1 MSLITRTTSQAF
13 QYASFVAIGL
23 VLSFITFP
31 IMTRI
36 FTVEEYGQL
45 ALFNAVLALLIPFAK
60 SGMTTAVIKE
70 YAQIANA
77 EEKPALYTSSLSGV
91 VFCSFCT
98 FIVYYGIT
106 LFAKEYV
113 ALDVD
118 YYLLIVAVL
127 LLSRT
132 VLSLFASFF
141 RAEEKV
147 LLLGIIS
154 LTSRSGTMIVSI
166 AACVL
171 LKKGL
176 YGYLLGLFVFEAI
189 AALALAL
196 HFQRKGDLNIKR
208 ISPQLLKKL
217 FIYGIPLIFFEVS
230 SLLNDYADRFFIQY
244 FLDSAQLG
252 IYSVGYNISTYIQ
265 GFITGPLW
273 MTIFPIYTK
282 LWESEGRKKTT
293 EYLEVLLKY
302 YLCLAVLIIC
312 GVLSVSEEFIVVFAT
327 EKYLL
332 AAQIVPL
339 VTASI
344 LIYGTYHITGAGFFL
359 LKKTKII
366 AGYTMCCALLHAAL
380 NIYLIPNYQIQGAV
394 ISAMISYSVLTALIT
409 LHSNRILRLKW
420 PVKDLA
426 VYLSFA
432 LVIGLLA
439 HRLKTGSAISLLVL
453 RSLLITVLYVAALF
467 AYDAKLKHTA
477 IAWVRDK
484 WLQRKKGSVG

>member
-1 MSLITRTTSQAF
+1 MSLLKRTTSQAF
-13 QYASFVAIGL
+13 QYAGFIAMNL
-23 VLSFITFP
+23 VVSFIAFP

-60 SGMTTAVIKE
+60 CGMTTAVIKD
-70 YAQIANA
+70 YAQVGNA
-77 EEKPALYTSSLSGV
+77 EEKSVLYTSSLAGV
-91 VFCSFCT
+91 VIYSVCT
-98 FIVYYGIT
+98 FVAYYLIA

-113 ALDVD
+113 ALSVD
-118 YYLLIVAVL
+118 YFLLIVAVL

-132 VLSLFASFF
+132 LLNLFASFF

-147 LLLGIIS
+147 FLLGVIS
-154 LTSRSGTMIVSI
+154 LVSRSGAMVVSM

-189 AALALAL
+189 TALALTL
-196 HFQRKGDLNIKR
+196 YFQRRGELKVKK
-208 ISPQLLKKL
+208 ISLEKLEKL
-217 FIYGIPLIFFEVS
+217 FIYGFPLIFFEVS

-244 FLDSAQLG
+244 FLDSTRLG

-282 LWESEGRKKTT
+282 LWESEGREKTA
-293 EYLEVLLKY
+293 EYLQVLLKY

-312 GVLSVSEEFIVVFAT
+312 GVLSVSREFIVVFAT

-332 AAQIVPL
+332 AAQIVPM

-359 LKKTKII
+359 LRKTKII
-366 AGYTMCCALLHAAL
+366 AGYTMFCALLHAAL
-380 NIYLIPNYQIQGAV
+380 NIYLIPKYQIQGAV
-394 ISAMISYSVLTALIT
+394 ISAMISYTVLTALIT
-409 LHSNRILRLKW
+409 LHSSRFLRLKW

-426 VYLSFA
+426 VYLFFA
-432 LVIGLLA
+432 LVIGLFV
-439 HRLKTGSAISLLVL
+439 HRLETGSALSVLVI

-467 AYDAKLKHTA
+467 VYDARLIHTMT
-477 IAWVRDK
+477 AWVRDK
-484 WLQRKKGSVG
+484 LLQRKKGDVD